1 MKRARHS
8 WFFLR
13 LTKAFRVN
21 NTTRKR
27 LSRRKRRIQK
37 RLATPAVRPREAP
50 VFAAGNIHYEVA
62 DRTRGL
68 GCGGIGAIHQMVG
81 HVGLAAAVNREV
93 KLLKVHLPYHE
104 SDHVLNIAY
113 NVLAGGT
120 CLQDLEL
127 RRNDE
132 VWLDALGARRI
143 PDPTTAGDFC
153 RRFETDEQVVNLMET
168 INDVRVTVWKQ
179 QPPEFFE
186 QAVIDADGTL
196 APTYGE
202 CKQGMDISYKGDWG
216 YHPLVVSLAN
226 TKEPLFLVNRPGNK
240 VSHDQADHYLDK
252 AVDLCREAGFKTILL
267 RGDTDFMQSWKLD
280 GWDSA
285 GDVGFVFGVDASP
298 GMKARAEE
306 LPDSAWQLLDRP
318 PRHEVQTTGRAK
330 PDNVKESI
338 VQARGYKNMV
348 LQCECVAEFSYRPA
362 KCDRDYRIIALRKLI
377 SVEQG
382 QERLFDEYR
391 YFFYIT
397 NQRQMPVQEVVFAAN
412 DRCDQENLIEQMKN
426 GVHALSNPL
435 DNLHSNWAY
444 MVMASLAWTFKAW
457 FGLLLPVPAGRH
469 HNKYAAQKNDVV
481 KMEFKRFMDGLIRLP
496 CQIVRTGR
504 RLIYRL
510 LSWNPWLTVL
520 LRLSDAMRLPLRC

>member
-1 MKRARHS
+1 
-8 WFFLR
+8 
-13 LTKAFRVN
+13 VN

-27 LSRRKRRIQK
+27 LDRRKRRIQK
-37 RLATPAVRPREAP
+37 RLAAPAVRPRETP
-50 VFAAGNIHYEVA
+50 VFAAGNIHYEAA
-62 DRTRGL
+62 DRVRGL

-81 HVGLAAAVNREV
+81 HVGLAEAVDREV

-132 VWLDALGARRI
+132 VYLDALGARRI

-153 RRFETDEQVVNLMET
+153 RRFETDQQIVNLMET
-168 INDVRVTVWKQ
+168 INDVRVKVWKQ
-179 QPPEFFE
+179 QPPAFFE
-186 QAVIDADGTL
+186 RAVIDADGTL

-252 AVDLCREAGFKTILL
+252 TAALCRGAGFKKILL

-280 GWDSA
+280 EWDSA
-285 GDVGFVFGVDASP
+285 GDVGFVFGVDASA

-306 LPDSAWQLLDRP
+306 LPASAWQLLDRP
-318 PRHEVQTTGRAK
+318 PRYQVQTTERAK

-348 LQCECVAEFSYRPA
+348 LQCEHVAEFSYRPA

-377 SVEQG
+377 SVEKG

-397 NQRQMPVQEVVFAAN
+397 NQRQMPVQEVVFEAN

-457 FGLLLPVPAGRH
+457 FGLLLPAQPGRH
-469 HNKYAAQKNDVV
+469 QDKYAAQKADVM
-481 KMEFKRFMDGLIRLP
+481 KMEFKRFMDSLIRLP

-510 LSWNPWLTVL
+510 LSWNPWMTAL
-520 LRLSDAMRLPLRC
+520 LRFSDAMRLPMRC